1 METREFAHHVIVLIH
16 NGMYLLLDN
25 YLDAHGWIHAV
36 TTCPQSL
43 LHYKVFIPQVVAPFL

>member
-1 METREFAHHVIVLIH
+1 METREFAHHVTVLIH